1 MLVMQLNVSESRW
14 AVLVVSLV
22 MVGMLVLFYAVVSG
36 ATRAGELRR
45 RAMAAQSTAVL
56 HCNALP
62 SWSDG
67 KACLKGLGATV
78 SAQEPSLFAAK

>member
-1 MLVMQLNVSESRW
+1 MLAMQLNVSKSRW
-14 AVLVVSLV
+14 TVLVVSLV

-36 ATRAGELRR
+36 ATKAGELRR
-45 RAMAAQSTAVL
+45 QAVAAQSSAVL

-62 SWSDG
+62 NWSDG

-78 SAQEPSLFAAK
+78 SAQESSLFAAK